1 MKEKNESNFLRLM
14 GFAENYKCLTYI
26 SLLLSGVSSALALLP
41 FYYIWKIIKEVLE
54 VMPNFE
60 NAADI
65 VKNGIF
71 AVVFAALSMMI
82 YIASLMCSHTSAFRV
97 QANMRKQ
104 MMHKIVQLPLGEIEK
119 FGSGKLRKI
128 VNDCSAATETYL
140 AHQLPDMVGSVVTP
154 VGLLIFLF
162 VFDWRFGLI
171 SLIPIALS
179 FLIMM
184 VFMTGKTLRQK
195 MEEYQNALDNMS
207 NEAVEYVRGIPVV
220 KAFGQS
226 VFSFRKFKKSI
237 DSYSQW
243 AIAYTKNL
251 RLPMAM
257 FTMLIN
263 GIFAFIIFGGL
274 IFAKGEITNELILNI
289 LFYVIITPILTMRIL
304 AEEKRNKTDQLLFQS
319 ENKMIVADA
328 FKRIDSVMNISPLEA
343 TKCQKPTDASVQL
356 KNVSYSYDGEV
367 KAIDNVSLDIKS
379 GQTVAFVG
387 PSGGGKTTLANLIT
401 RFFDADSGEVLVGGV
416 NVKNIAKEDLTNA
429 VSYVF
434 QDSKLITGSIF
445 ENVRLSKPNADMD
458 EVMSALEM
466 AQCTDIIEKFD
477 SGVDTVIGSNGVYL
491 SGGEAQRIAIARA
504 ILKNAP
510 IVILD
515 EATAFADPDNEVK
528 IQKALNE
535 LSKSK
540 TVIMIAHRLS
550 TVQNADCIYVLKDGR
565 LIEQGKSGELCKQ
578 NGVFATMLENYLT
591 SVKWK
596 VAKEELK

>member
-1 MKEKNESNFLRLM
+1 MKGKNESNFLRLM

-71 AVVFAALSMMI
+71 AVVFAALSMII

-140 AHQLPDMVGSVVTP
+140 AHQLPDMVGSIITP
-154 VGLLIFLF
+154 IGLLVFLLA
-162 VFDWRFGLI
+162 FDWRFGLI
-171 SLIPIALS
+171 SLIPIVLS
-179 FLIMM
+179 FVIMM
-184 VFMTGKTLRQK
+184 AFMTGKTLRQK

-237 DSYSQW
+237 DSYSEW
-243 AIAYTKNL
+243 AIDYTKDL
-251 RLPMAM
+251 RIPMAM

-274 IFAKGEITNELILNI
+274 IFAKGGITNALILNI
-289 LFYVIITPILTMRIL
+289 LFYVIITPILTVTMTKIM
-304 AEEKRNKTDQLLFQS
+304 FQS

-565 LIEQGKSGELCKQ
+565 LIEQGKSEELCKQ

>member
-1 MKEKNESNFLRLM
+1 MKEKKESNFSRLM
-14 GFAENYKCLTYI
+14 DYAENYKYFTYI
-26 SLLLSGVSSALALLP
+26 SLVLSAVSSALALLP

-60 NAADI
+60 NAAGI
-65 VKNGIF
+65 VKNGVI
-71 AVVFAALSMMI
+71 AVVFAVLSMII

-128 VNDCSAATETYL
+128 VNDCSGATETYL

-154 VGLLIFLF
+154 IGLLIFLIA
-162 VFDWRFGLI
+162 FDWRFGLI
-171 SLIPIALS
+171 SLIPIVLS
-179 FLIMM
+179 FVVMM
-184 VFMTGKTLRQK
+184 TFMTGKTLQQK
-195 MEEYQNALDNMS
+195 MAEYQNALDDMS

-237 DSYSQW
+237 DSYSEW

-251 RLPMAM
+251 RLPMA
-257 FTMLIN
+257 TMLIN

-274 IFAKGEITNELILNI
+274 IFAKGGVTNDLILNI
-289 LFYVIITPILTMRIL
+289 LFYVIITPILTVTMT
-304 AEEKRNKTDQLLFQS
+304 KVMFQS
-319 ENKMIVADA
+319 ENKMIVEDS
-328 FKRIDSVMNISPLEA
+328 FKRIDSVMNIEPLKS
-343 TKCQKPTDASVQL
+343 TKCQKPKDSSVQL
-356 KNVSYSYDGEV
+356 KNVSYSYDGKV

-416 NVKNIAKEDLTNA
+416 NVKNIAKEDLTNS

-445 ENVRLSKPNADMD
+445 DNIRLAKPDADLD
-458 EVMSALEM
+458 EVMSALEK
-466 AQCTDIIEKFD
+466 AQCMDIIEKFD

-491 SGGEAQRIAIARA
+491 SGGETQRVAIARA

-535 LSKSK
+535 LSKNK

-550 TVQNADCIYVLKDGR
+550 TVKNADCIFVLQNGK
-565 LIEQGKSGELCKQ
+565 LIEQGKTEELCSQ
-578 NGVFATMLENYLT
+578 NGVFASMLKNYLT

-596 VAKEELK
+596 VEKEELK

>member
-237 DSYSQW
+237 DSYSEW
-243 AIAYTKNL
+243 AIDYTKDL
-251 RLPMAM
+251 RIPMAM

-274 IFAKGEITNELILNI
+274 IFAKGEITNALILNI
-289 LFYVIITPILTMRIL
+289 LFYVIITPILTVTMTKIM
-304 AEEKRNKTDQLLFQS
+304 FQS

-356 KNVSYSYDGEV
+356 KNVSYSYDGEI
-367 KAIDNVSLDIKS
+367 KAINNVSLDIKS

-445 ENVRLSKPNADMD
+445 ENVRLSKPNADMN

-550 TVQNADCIYVLKDGR
+550 TVQNADCIYVLKDGK

>member
-14 GFAENYKCLTYI
+14 GFAEKYKCLTYI

-60 NAADI
+60 NAAGI
-65 VKNGIF
+65 VKNGVI
-71 AVVFAALSMMI
+71 AVVFAVLSMII

-140 AHQLPDMVGSVVTP
+140 AHQLPDMVGSIITP
-154 VGLLIFLF
+154 IGLLVFLLA
-162 VFDWRFGLI
+162 FDWRFGLI
-171 SLIPIALS
+171 SLIPIVLS
-179 FLIMM
+179 FVIMM
-184 VFMTGKTLRQK
+184 AFMTGKTLQQK
-195 MEEYQNALDNMS
+195 MAEYQNALDDMS

-237 DSYSQW
+237 DSYSEW
-243 AIAYTKNL
+243 AIDYTKNL
-251 RLPMAM
+251 RIPMAM

-274 IFAKGEITNELILNI
+274 IFAKGGVTNELILNI
-289 LFYVIITPILTMRIL
+289 LFYIIITPVLTVTMTKIM
-304 AEEKRNKTDQLLFQS
+304 FQS

-356 KNVSYSYDGEV
+356 KNVSYSYDGEI
-367 KAIDNVSLDIKS
+367 KAIDDVSLDIKS

-445 ENVRLSKPNADMD
+445 DNIRLSKPNADID
-458 EVMSALEM
+458 EVMSALEK
-466 AQCTDIIEKFD
+466 AQCMDIIEKFG

>member
-237 DSYSQW
+237 DSYSEW
-243 AIAYTKNL
+243 AIDYTKDL
-251 RLPMAM
+251 RIPMAM

-274 IFAKGEITNELILNI
+274 IFAKGGITNALILNI
-289 LFYVIITPILTMRIL
+289 LFYVIITPILTVTMTKIM
-304 AEEKRNKTDQLLFQS
+304 FQS

-387 PSGGGKTTLANLIT
+387 SSGGGKTTLANLIT

>member
-1 MKEKNESNFLRLM
+1 MKEKKESNFSRLIDY
-14 GFAENYKCLTYI
+14 AENYRYFTYI
-26 SLLLSGVSSALALLP
+26 SLLLSAVSSALALLP

-60 NAADI
+60 NAAGI
-65 VKNGIF
+65 VKNGVI
-71 AVVFAALSMMI
+71 AVVFAVLSMII

-140 AHQLPDMVGSVVTP
+140 AHQLPDMVGSIITP
-154 VGLLIFLF
+154 IGLLVFLLA
-162 VFDWRFGLI
+162 FDWRFGLI
-171 SLIPIALS
+171 SLIPIVLS
-179 FLIMM
+179 FVIMM
-184 VFMTGKTLRQK
+184 AFMTGKTLQQK
-195 MEEYQNALDNMS
+195 MAEYQNALDDMS

-237 DSYSQW
+237 DSYSEW
-243 AIAYTKNL
+243 AIDYTKNL
-251 RLPMAM
+251 RIPMAM

-274 IFAKGEITNELILNI
+274 IFAKGGVTNDLILNI
-289 LFYVIITPILTMRIL
+289 LFYVIITPILTVTMTKIM
-304 AEEKRNKTDQLLFQS
+304 FQS

-356 KNVSYSYDGEV
+356 KNVSYSYDGEI
-367 KAIDNVSLDIKS
+367 KAIDDVSLDIKS

-434 QDSKLITGSIF
+434 QDSKLIAGSIF
-445 ENVRLSKPNADMD
+445 DNVRLSKPNADMD
-458 EVMSALEM
+458 EVMSALEK
-466 AQCTDIIEKFD
+466 AQCMDIIEKFD

>member
-1 MKEKNESNFLRLM
+1 MKEKKESNFSRLM
-14 GFAENYKCLTYI
+14 DYAENYRYFTYI
-26 SLLLSGVSSALALLP
+26 SLVLSAVSSALALLP
-41 FYYIWKIIKEVLE
+41 FYYIWKIIKEVLD

-60 NAADI
+60 NATGI
-65 VKNGIF
+65 VKNGVT
-71 AVVFAALSMMI
+71 AVVFAALSMLI
-82 YIASLMCSHTSAFRV
+82 YIVALMCSHTSAFRV

-128 VNDCSAATETYL
+128 VNDCSGATETYL

-154 VGLLIFLF
+154 IGLLIFLIA
-162 VFDWRFGLI
+162 FDWRFGLI
-171 SLIPIALS
+171 SLIPIVLS
-179 FLIMM
+179 FVVMM
-184 VFMTGKTLRQK
+184 AFMTGKTLQQK
-195 MEEYQNALDNMS
+195 MAEYQNALDDMS

-226 VFSFRKFKKSI
+226 VFSFKKFKKAI
-237 DSYSQW
+237 DSYSDW
-243 AIAYTKNL
+243 AIDYTKNL
-251 RLPMAM
+251 RIPMAC
-257 FTMLIN
+257 FTTLIN

-274 IFAKGEITNELILNI
+274 IFTKSGVTNDLILNI
-289 LFYVIITPILTMRIL
+289 LFYVIITPILTVTMT
-304 AEEKRNKTDQLLFQS
+304 KVMFQS
-319 ENKMIVADA
+319 ENKMLVEDS
-328 FKRIDSVMNISPLEA
+328 FKRIDSVMNIEPLKS
-343 TKCQKPTDASVQL
+343 TKCQKPKDSSVQL
-356 KNVSYSYDGEV
+356 KNVSYSYDGKV

-416 NVKNIAKEDLTNA
+416 NVKNIQKEDLTNT

-445 ENVRLSKPNADMD
+445 DNICLSKPDANLD
-458 EVMSALEM
+458 EVMSALEK
-466 AQCTDIIEKFD
+466 AQCMDIIEKFD

-491 SGGEAQRIAIARA
+491 SGGEAQRVAIARA

-535 LSKSK
+535 LSKNK

-550 TVQNADCIYVLKDGR
+550 TVKNADCIFVLQNGK
-565 LIEQGKSGELCKQ
+565 LIEQGKTEELCSQ
-578 NGVFATMLENYLT
+578 NGVFASMLKNYLT

-596 VAKEELK
+596 VGKEELK

>member
-1 MKEKNESNFLRLM
+1 M
-14 GFAENYKCLTYI
+14 GYAENYKYFTYT
-26 SLLLSGVSSALALLP
+26 SLALSAVSSALALLP
-41 FYYIWKIIKEVLE
+41 FYYIWKIIKEVLD

-60 NAADI
+60 NATGI
-65 VKNGIF
+65 VKNGVT
-71 AVVFAALSMMI
+71 AVVFAVLSMLI
-82 YIASLMCSHTSAFRV
+82 YIAALMCSHTSAFRV

-104 MMHKIVQLPLGEIEK
+104 MMHKIVKLPLGEIEK
-119 FGSGKLRKI
+119 FGSGKLRKT

-140 AHQLPDMVGSVVTP
+140 AHQLPDMVGSIITP
-154 VGLLIFLF
+154 IGLLIFLLA
-162 VFDWRFGLI
+162 FDWRFGLI
-171 SLIPIALS
+171 SLIPIVLS
-179 FLIMM
+179 FVIMM
-184 VFMTGKTLRQK
+184 AFMTGKTLQQK
-195 MEEYQNALDNMS
+195 MTEYQNALDDMS

-237 DSYSQW
+237 DSYSEW
-243 AIAYTKNL
+243 AIDYTKNL
-251 RLPMAM
+251 RIPMAV
-257 FTMLIN
+257 FTTLVN

-274 IFAKGEITNELILNI
+274 IFIKGGVTNDLILNI
-289 LFYVIITPILTMRIL
+289 LFYVIITPILTVTMT
-304 AEEKRNKTDQLLFQS
+304 KVMFQS
-319 ENKMIVADA
+319 ENKMIVEDS
-328 FKRIDSVMNISPLEA
+328 FKRIDSVMNIEPLTSNE
-343 TKCQKPTDASVQL
+343 CQKPKDASVQL

-416 NVKNIAKEDLTNA
+416 NVKNIAKEDLTDA

-434 QDSKLITGSIF
+434 QDSKLIAGSIF
-445 ENVRLSKPNADMD
+445 DNVRLAKPDADLD
-458 EVMSALEM
+458 EVMSALQK
-466 AQCTDIIEKFD
+466 AQCMDIIEKFD

-491 SGGEAQRIAIARA
+491 SGGEAQRIAVARA

-528 IQKALNE
+528 IQKAINE
-535 LSKSK
+535 LSKDK

-550 TVQNADCIYVLKDGR
+550 TVKNADCIYVLQNGK
-565 LIEQGKSGELCKQ
+565 LIEQGKTEELCKQ
-578 NGVFATMLENYLT
+578 NGVFASMLKNYLT

-596 VAKEELK
+596 VAKEEVQ

>member
-1 MKEKNESNFLRLM
+1 MKEKKESNFSRLM
-14 GFAENYKCLTYI
+14 GYAKNYKYFTYT
-26 SLLLSGVSSALALLP
+26 SLALSAVSSALALLP
-41 FYYIWKIIKEVLE
+41 FYYIWKIIKEVLD

-60 NAADI
+60 NATGI
-65 VKNGIF
+65 VKNGVT
-71 AVVFAALSMMI
+71 AVVFAVLSMLI
-82 YIASLMCSHTSAFRV
+82 YIAALMCSHTSAFRV

-104 MMHKIVQLPLGEIEK
+104 MMHKIVKLPLGEIEK
-119 FGSGKLRKI
+119 FGSGKLRKT

-140 AHQLPDMVGSVVTP
+140 AHQLPDMVGSIITP
-154 VGLLIFLF
+154 IGLLIFLLA
-162 VFDWRFGLI
+162 FDWRFGLI
-171 SLIPIALS
+171 SLVPIVLS
-179 FLIMM
+179 FVIMM
-184 VFMTGKTLRQK
+184 AFMTGKTLQQK
-195 MEEYQNALDNMS
+195 MTEYQNALDDMS

-237 DSYSQW
+237 DSYSEW
-243 AIAYTKNL
+243 AIDYTKNL
-251 RLPMAM
+251 RIPMAV
-257 FTMLIN
+257 FTTLVN

-274 IFAKGEITNELILNI
+274 IFTKGGVTNDLILNI
-289 LFYVIITPILTMRIL
+289 LFYVIITPILTVTMT
-304 AEEKRNKTDQLLFQS
+304 KVMFQS
-319 ENKMIVADA
+319 ENKMIVEDS
-328 FKRIDSVMNISPLEA
+328 FKRIDSVMNIEPLTSAE
-343 TKCQKPTDASVQL
+343 CQKPKDASVQL

-429 VSYVF
+429 MSYVF
-434 QDSKLITGSIF
+434 QDSKLIAGSIF
-445 ENVRLSKPNADMD
+445 DNVRLAKPDADLD
-458 EVMSALEM
+458 EIISALQK

-491 SGGEAQRIAIARA
+491 SGGEAQRIAVARA

-528 IQKALNE
+528 IQKAISE
-535 LSKSK
+535 LSKDK

-550 TVQNADCIYVLKDGR
+550 TVKNADCIYVLQNGK
-565 LIEQGKSGELCKQ
+565 LIEQGKTEELCKQ
-578 NGVFATMLENYLT
+578 NGVFAYMLKNYLT

-596 VAKEELK
+596 VAKEEVQ

>member
-41 FYYIWKIIKEVLE
+41 FYYIWKIIKEVLA

-140 AHQLPDMVGSVVTP
+140 AHQLPDMVGSIITP
-154 VGLLIFLF
+154 IGLLVFLLA
-162 VFDWRFGLI
+162 FDWRFGLI
-171 SLIPIALS
+171 SLIPIVLS
-179 FLIMM
+179 FVIMM
-184 VFMTGKTLRQK
+184 AFMTGKTLRQK

-237 DSYSQW
+237 DSYSEW
-243 AIAYTKNL
+243 AIDYTKDL
-251 RLPMAM
+251 RIPMAM

-274 IFAKGEITNELILNI
+274 IFAKGGITNALILNI
-289 LFYVIITPILTMRIL
+289 LFYVIITPILTVTMTKIM
-304 AEEKRNKTDQLLFQS
+304 FQS

-416 NVKNIAKEDLTNA
+416 SVKNIAKEDLTNA

-565 LIEQGKSGELCKQ
+565 LIEQGKSEELCKQ

>member
-60 NAADI
+60 NAAGI

-71 AVVFAALSMMI
+71 AVVFAVLSMII

-289 LFYVIITPILTMRIL
+289 LFYVIITPILTVTMTKIM
-304 AEEKRNKTDQLLFQS
+304 FQS

-356 KNVSYSYDGEV
+356 KNVSYSYDGEI

-445 ENVRLSKPNADMD
+445 ENVRLSKPDADLD
-458 EVMSALEM
+458 EVMSALKN
-466 AQCTDIIEKFD
+466 AQCMDIIEKFD

-515 EATAFADPDNEVK
+515 EATASVDPENEAQ
-528 IQKALNE
+528 IQKALSA
-535 LSKSK
+535 LTAGK
-540 TVIMIAHRLS
+540 TLIVIAHRLS
-550 TVQNADCIYVLKDGR
+550 TIVDADQIIVIENGCVAGCGKQEELLADCPLYA
-565 LIEQGKSGELCKQ
+565 
-578 NGVFATMLENYLT
+578 NM
-591 SVKWK
+591 WK
-596 VAKEELK
+596 AHQE

>member
-1 MKEKNESNFLRLM
+1 MKEKTSRIFLRLM

-289 LFYVIITPILTMRIL
+289 LFYVIITPILTVTMTKIM
-304 AEEKRNKTDQLLFQS
+304 FQS

-356 KNVSYSYDGEV
+356 KNVSYDGEV

-434 QDSKLITGSIF
+434 QDSKLITVYLRMFAFQSQMRIWMRLCRHSKWL
-445 ENVRLSKPNADMD
+445 NVR
-458 EVMSALEM
+458 
-466 AQCTDIIEKFD
+466 I
-477 SGVDTVIGSNGVYL
+477 
-491 SGGEAQRIAIARA
+491 
-504 ILKNAP
+504 
-510 IVILD
+510 
-515 EATAFADPDNEVK
+515 
-528 IQKALNE
+528 
-535 LSKSK
+535 LSKSLTAELIPLSVQ
-540 TVIMIAHRLS
+540 TVFTFPAVRH
-550 TVQNADCIYVLKDGR
+550 
-565 LIEQGKSGELCKQ
+565 
-578 NGVFATMLENYLT
+578 
-591 SVKWK
+591 
-596 VAKEELK
+596 KE

>member
-1 MKEKNESNFLRLM
+1 MKEKKESNFSRLM
-14 GFAENYKCLTYI
+14 GYAENYKYFTYT
-26 SLLLSGVSSALALLP
+26 SLALSAVSSALALLP
-41 FYYIWKIIKEVLE
+41 FYYIWKIIKEVLD

-60 NAADI
+60 NATGI
-65 VKNGIF
+65 VKNGVT
-71 AVVFAALSMMI
+71 AVVFAVLSMLI
-82 YIASLMCSHTSAFRV
+82 YIAALMCSHTSAFRV

-104 MMHKIVQLPLGEIEK
+104 MMHKIVKLPLGEIEK
-119 FGSGKLRKI
+119 FGSGKLRKT

-140 AHQLPDMVGSVVTP
+140 AHQLPDMIGSIITP
-154 VGLLIFLF
+154 IGLLIFLLA
-162 VFDWRFGLI
+162 FDWRFGLI
-171 SLIPIALS
+171 SLIPIVLS
-179 FLIMM
+179 FVIMM
-184 VFMTGKTLRQK
+184 AFMTGKTLQQK
-195 MEEYQNALDNMS
+195 MTEYQNALDDMS

-237 DSYSQW
+237 DSYSEW
-243 AIAYTKNL
+243 AIDYTKNL
-251 RLPMAM
+251 RIPMAV
-257 FTMLIN
+257 FTTLVN

-274 IFAKGEITNELILNI
+274 IFTKGGVTNDLILNI
-289 LFYVIITPILTMRIL
+289 LFYVIITPILTVTMT
-304 AEEKRNKTDQLLFQS
+304 KVMFQS
-319 ENKMIVADA
+319 ENKMIVEDS
-328 FKRIDSVMNISPLEA
+328 FKRIDSVMNIEPLTSTE
-343 TKCQKPTDASVQL
+343 CQKPKDASVQL

-416 NVKNIAKEDLTNA
+416 NVKNIEKEDLTNA

-434 QDSKLITGSIF
+434 QDSKLIAGSIF
-445 ENVRLSKPNADMD
+445 DNVRLAKPDADLD
-458 EVMSALEM
+458 EVMSALQK

-491 SGGEAQRIAIARA
+491 SGGEAQRIAVARA

-528 IQKALNE
+528 IQKAINE
-535 LSKSK
+535 LSKDK

-550 TVQNADCIYVLKDGR
+550 TVKNADCIYVLQNGK
-565 LIEQGKSGELCKQ
+565 LIEQGKTEELCKQ
-578 NGVFATMLENYLT
+578 NGVFASMLKNYLT

-596 VAKEELK
+596 VAKEEVQ

>member
-1 MKEKNESNFLRLM
+1 MKEKKESNFSRLM
-14 GFAENYKCLTYI
+14 DYAENYKYFTYI
-26 SLLLSGVSSALALLP
+26 SLVLSAVSSALALLP

-60 NAADI
+60 NGADI

-71 AVVFAALSMMI
+71 AVVFAVLSMII

-128 VNDCSAATETYL
+128 VNDCSGATETYL
-140 AHQLPDMVGSVVTP
+140 AHQLPDMVGSIITP
-154 VGLLIFLF
+154 IGLLVFLLA
-162 VFDWRFGLI
+162 FDWRFGLI
-171 SLIPIALS
+171 SLVPIVLS
-179 FLIMM
+179 FVIMM
-184 VFMTGKTLRQK
+184 AFMTGKTLRQK

-237 DSYSQW
+237 DSYSEW
-243 AIAYTKNL
+243 AIDYTKNL
-251 RLPMAM
+251 RIPMAM

-274 IFAKGEITNELILNI
+274 IFAKGGITNELILNI
-289 LFYVIITPILTMRIL
+289 LFYVIITPILTVTMTKIM
-304 AEEKRNKTDQLLFQS
+304 FQS

-356 KNVSYSYDGEV
+356 KNVSYSYDGEI
-367 KAIDNVSLDIKS
+367 KAIDDVSLDIKS

-445 ENVRLSKPNADMD
+445 DNIRLSKPNADMD
-458 EVMSALEM
+458 EVMSALEK
-466 AQCTDIIEKFD
+466 AQCMDIIEKFD

-515 EATAFADPDNEVK
+515 EATAYIDAENEAL
-528 IQKALNE
+528 IQEAMAKVIAG
-535 LSKSK
+535 K
-540 TVIMIAHRLS
+540 TVLMIAHRLS
-550 TVQNADCIYVLKDGR
+550 TITDADKIVVIKDGQ
-565 LIEQGKSGELCKQ
+565 IIDEG
-578 NGVFATMLENYLT
+578 THENLLT
-591 SVKWK
+591 SCTLYQEMWK
-596 VAKEELK
+596 AHMDTKDVA

>member
-237 DSYSQW
+237 DSYSEW

-289 LFYVIITPILTMRIL
+289 LFYVIITPILTVTMTKIM
-304 AEEKRNKTDQLLFQS
+304 FQS

-328 FKRIDSVMNISPLEA
+328 FKRIDSVMNISPLES

-356 KNVSYSYDGEV
+356 KNVSYSYDGEI

-401 RFFDADSGEVLVGGV
+401 RFFDADSGEVLAGGV
-416 NVKNIAKEDLTNA
+416 NVKNIAKDDLTNA

-434 QDSKLITGSIF
+434 QESKLITGSIF

-458 EVMSALEM
+458 EVMSALKN
-466 AQCTDIIEKFD
+466 AQCMDIIEKFD

-578 NGVFATMLENYLT
+578 NGVFATMLENYIT

>member
-1 MKEKNESNFLRLM
+1 MKGKNESNFLRLM

-71 AVVFAALSMMI
+71 AVVFAALSMII

-140 AHQLPDMVGSVVTP
+140 AHQLPDMVGSIITP
-154 VGLLIFLF
+154 IGLLVFLLA
-162 VFDWRFGLI
+162 FDWRFGLI
-171 SLIPIALS
+171 SLIPIVLS
-179 FLIMM
+179 FVIMM
-184 VFMTGKTLRQK
+184 AFMTGKTLRQK

-237 DSYSQW
+237 DSYSEW
-243 AIAYTKNL
+243 AIDYTKDL
-251 RLPMAM
+251 RIPMAM

-274 IFAKGEITNELILNI
+274 IFAKGGITNALILNI
-289 LFYVIITPILTMRIL
+289 LFYVIITPILTVTMTKIM
-304 AEEKRNKTDQLLFQS
+304 FQS

-356 KNVSYSYDGEV
+356 KIVSYSYDGEV

-565 LIEQGKSGELCKQ
+565 LIEQGKSEELCKQ